1 MLKRQLTEENLLHRA
16 EEEEENEAKRSRVDG
31 PGHEMALVEV
41 PSEQAQQLIIAEN
54 QKV

>member
-16 EEEEENEAKRSRVDG
+16 EEEENEAKRSRVDG